1 MKNKKNFTYFIVGIL
16 AISLLVLIVQ
26 TQYLNTARTNSEA
39 NLGTFTNPE
48 VAYQECKSILTEVS
62 KALNTSDTTN

>member
-1 MKNKKNFTYFIVGIL
+1 MKNKKKFTYFIVGIL

-26 TQYLNTARTNSEA
+26 TQYIKTTRTTSEA

-48 VAYQECKSILTEVS
+48 IAYQECKSILTEVS
-62 KALNTSDTTN
+62 KALNTGDTTN